1 MGKNQFGPEWPK
13 NLTIIEFLDISI
25 KFPFDDLAQIAI
37 SVLVLLPFSNW
48 SGLLAK

>member
-1 MGKNQFGPEWPK
+1 MRKFFWKMKFLSRLPMN
-13 NLTIIEFLDISI
+13 EFLDISI